1 MEQFTISTEEALIL
15 FDEPNVSHQIL
26 MTLAI
31 RNAIE
36 MAIRR
41 ESLYAFQAPG
51 LTFEQ
56 RDEILSEVKQMLDH
70 SPQPTTAYENLKAD
84 MAQIRQY
91 EKQFSTVSW
100 FKRFSLAIKIKALK
114 QNEYPLGDVLR
125 GLFCEFKTINRMTVF
140 ELVGNDFI
148 IDEDEEI

>member
-1 MEQFTISTEEALIL
+1 MEQFTISTEEALVL

-36 MAIRR
+36 QAIRR
-41 ESLYAFQAPG
+41 ESLYAFRAPG

>member
-1 MEQFTISTEEALIL
+1 MEQFTITADEAMIL

-56 RDEILSEVKQMLDH
+56 RDRILAKVKKMLDQA
-70 SPQPTTAYENLKAD
+70 PLPTSAYENLKAD

-91 EKQFSTVSW
+91 EKQFGTVSW

-114 QNEYPLGDVLR
+114 QNEYPLGDILR

-140 ELVGNDFI
+140 ELVGNDLI
-148 IDEDEEI
+148 IDEAEEI